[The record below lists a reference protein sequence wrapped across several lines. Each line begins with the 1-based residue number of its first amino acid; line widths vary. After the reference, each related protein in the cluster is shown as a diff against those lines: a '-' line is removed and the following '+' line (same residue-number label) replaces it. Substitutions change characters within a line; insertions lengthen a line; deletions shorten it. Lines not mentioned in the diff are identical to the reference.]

1 MVQIRNL
8 PLYERMSIE
17 ERSARLNRSGLG
29 STFSIHREHESDF
42 KVCYEVLVSQLKAL
56 RIRKVEYAGIKQ
68 GKETSLLREDG
79 STLYKRIERAA
90 VKAAYA
96 LNLEHAEVVLQ
107 SSDKGAI
114 VTSVND
120 RPWLLN
126 DSVHHMYEQG
136 ILETE
141 LALAAEKESGSVP
154 VLGMDPEFLLLR
166 EDRSMVPASR
176 FLDRQGEAG
185 CDSITQGGR
194 RIYPVA
200 ELRPSP
206 SAEPRELMIH
216 LMHAFQTASS
226 LITDRSLIWCAGGMP
241 IKGIPLGGHVHFS
254 SVVLNFELLRAL
266 DNYLALPV
274 AILEDP
280 RSAGRRP
287 RYGYLGDFRVQPYGG
302 FEYRTLP
309 SFLISPMIAK
319 GVVAIAGLIASQ
331 YRNLTLRPLD
341 QPEIH
346 AAFYEG
352 NRVKLRSVMEPLLQ
366 ELILLPGYRKFH
378 KYMNPLVS
386 ALYEGKTWDET
397 RDIRPMW
404 NIPSEP

>member
-1 MVQIRNL
+1 MVVIRNL
-8 PLYERMSIE
+8 PLYEQMSIA
-17 ERSARLNRSGLG
+17 ERSARLKRSGLG
-29 STFSIHREHESDF
+29 STLSIHREQENHF
-42 KVCYEVLVSQLKAL
+42 KVYYEVLVSQLKAL
-56 RIRKVEYAGIKQ
+56 RVRKVVYTGIKQ
-68 GKETSLLREDG
+68 VKETSLLRIEET
-79 STLYKRIERAA
+79 SRYRRIERAA

-96 LNLEHAEVVLQ
+96 LNLVHAEIVLE
-107 SSDKGAI
+107 SSEKGAVI
-114 VTSVND
+114 TSVND
-120 RPWLLN
+120 YPWLISDDVRQL
-126 DSVHHMYEQG
+126 YEQAIG
-136 ILETE
+136 ETE
-141 LALAAEKESGSVP
+141 FALEAEIEAGIVP

-166 EDRSMVPASR
+166 EDRSMVPASQ

-185 CDSITQGGR
+185 CDSITRGGR
-194 RIYPVA
+194 RIFPVA

-206 SAEPRELMIH
+206 SAEPRELMAH
-216 LMHAFQTASS
+216 LMHAFRTASS

-241 IKGIPLGGHVHFS
+241 VKGIPLGGHVHFS
-254 SVVLNFELLRAL
+254 RVVLSFELLRAL

-287 RYGYLGDFRVQPYGG
+287 RYGYLGDFRLQPYGG

-309 SFLISPMIAK
+309 SFLVSPMIAK
-319 GVVAIAGLIASQ
+319 GVVAMAGLIVSQ
-331 YRNLTLRPLD
+331 YRRLNLRPLD

-352 NRVKLRSVMEPLLQ
+352 DRVLLRSVMEPLLQ
-366 ELILLPGYRKFH
+366 EMILLPEYRKFH
-378 KYMNPLVS
+378 KYINPLVS

-404 NIPSEP
+404 NIPLEP